1 MLPLRAGGLD
11 ASVQQLEQR
20 SFNAWPGV
28 RSAVMGDWLLRS
40 SGGYTKRANSA
51 NALQPGA
58 MLDAAALQ
66 AIEAWYA
73 AQQLPCIFR
82 LSPLADAAVDG
93 LLAQHGYAWVEAS
106 RMLQLRIPVAEAGSA
121 GGAGLQWLAGQGQPA
136 LSLPLSFQVQP
147 QCSDV
152 WMQGC
157 CRANGIAQAQQHW
170 HQRIVDGIAAPC
182 AYATLAQDGQAVAWG
197 LAVLERGAVGL
208 YDVVVAPEHRG
219 QGLGRALVQGLVR
232 WAAAQGALRV
242 DLQVRG
248 GNTVAEQLY
257 ASLGF
262 VPAYGYHYRVQR

>member
-11 ASVQQLEQR
+11 TSVQQLEQR

-28 RSAVMGDWLLRS
+28 RNAVMGDWLLRS

-58 MLDAAALQ
+58 ALDAAALQ
-66 AIEAWYA
+66 HIEAWYA

-82 LSPLADAAVDG
+82 LSPLADATVDG
-93 LLAQHGYAWVEAS
+93 LLAQRGYAWVEAS

-121 GGAGLQWLAGQGQPA
+121 GGAGLQWLAGQPA
-136 LSLPLSFQVQP
+136 LSSPLSFQVEP
-147 QCSDV
+147 HCTAA
-152 WMQGC
+152 WMQAA
-157 CRANGIAQAQQHW
+157 CRANGIAVAQQHW
-170 HQRIVDGIAAPC
+170 HQRIVDGIASPC
-182 AYATLAQDGQAVAWG
+182 AYATLVQDGQAVAWG
-197 LAVLERGAVGL
+197 LAVLERGAAGL

-248 GNTVAEQLY
+248 GNVVAEQLY

>member
-1 MLPLRAGGLD
+1 MLPQRAEGLD

-66 AIEAWYA
+66 HIEAWYA

-93 LLAQHGYAWVEAS
+93 LLAQRGYAWVEAS
-106 RMLQLRIPVAEAGSA
+106 RMLQRCISA
-121 GGAGLQWLAGQGQPA
+121 QDGQASPQGAAQQGQPA
-136 LSLPLSFQVQP
+136 PSLPRSFQVQH

-157 CRANGIAQAQQHW
+157 CRANGIAVAQQHW

-182 AYATLAQDGQAVAWG
+182 AYATLAQDGQAVAVAWG

-248 GNTVAEQLY
+248 GNVVAEQLY